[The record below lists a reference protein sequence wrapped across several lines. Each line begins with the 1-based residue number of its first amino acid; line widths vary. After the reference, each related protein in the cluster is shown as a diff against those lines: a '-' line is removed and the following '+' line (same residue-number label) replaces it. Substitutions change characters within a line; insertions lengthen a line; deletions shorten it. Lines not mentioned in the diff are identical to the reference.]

1 MHRLYATLILG
12 LMLSLASAA
21 HAQMSD
27 KKLADANR
35 VAMDAYNN
43 LDIESAK
50 KALEDAV
57 KAAERANTH
66 GSALA
71 RTYANLGVVLVG
83 GLGDTPGGTDAF
95 MHALKEDPNV
105 EPDPIVSTPEVM
117 TAFNTA
123 KRKVASGGGAKPIAA
138 VAAAAPPI
146 AAATQGPIEGNLAHT
161 PPPEQLSQTAVP
173 VYVAKGGVEAETLK
187 IFYRSLGM
195 SKPKSAAMRE
205 TEDGFSYLIP
215 CTDVFEPSVE
225 YFIIAEDDDGD
236 QVGNSGTPQHPVVVP
251 IVTARSAPAPALP
264 GQAPPQQCGAVE
276 EECPPGMPGCS
287 SGTGQLGD
295 TCRKS
300 AECSSGLKCVDDFCS
315 MSDGDDEDDDDGGKT
330 GQPRWFLDV
339 GAGVG
344 ATYVGEGK
352 TADRSPSVEL
362 VTEAQEWVEEDRADA
377 YLFENGYDCD
387 TSMEVPLVAS
397 NCKVAVKKP
406 GFVAV
411 PIITFAVGYYVTP
424 KIGLSLTG
432 RFQLQRGEGPMA
444 GMAVGGRF
452 EYQMTKPEAKGFH
465 AGFLAGASVGT
476 IQARPG
482 TESTRKG
489 PYATSAAYSTGVG
502 ALAHIGFRIGYRFSR
517 YFGVQAAPQ
526 VSLGFPSFLPSLDL
540 SAGLEGAF

>member
-12 LMLSLASAA
+12 LLLSLTTGA

-27 KKLADANR
+27 KKLAEANR
-35 VAMDAYNN
+35 VAMEAYNN
-43 LDIESAK
+43 LDIETAK

-57 KAAERANTH
+57 KAAERGNTH
-66 GSALA
+66 GPALA

-117 TAFNTA
+117 TSFNTA
-123 KRKVASGGGAKPIAA
+123 KRKVASGAPAKPIAA
-138 VAAAAPPI
+138 VAAAAPV
-146 AAATQGPIEGNLAHT
+146 AVQQGPIEGNLAHT
-161 PPPEQLSQTAVP
+161 PAAEQLSQTAVP

-195 SKPKSAAMRE
+195 SKPKSAEMKE
-205 TEDGFSYLIP
+205 TEEGFSYLIP
-215 CTDVFEPSVE
+215 CADVFEPSVE

-251 IVTARSAPAPALP
+251 IVTARTQAAPALP
-264 GQAPPQQCGAVE
+264 GQPAPQPCGAV

-287 SGTGQLGD
+287 AGTGQLGD
-295 TCRKS
+295 TCHNS
-300 AECSSGLKCVDDFCS
+300 GECSSGLRCVDDFCS
-315 MSDGDDEDDDDGGKT
+315 ISDGEDDEDEDEDKT
-330 GQPRWFLDV
+330 GQPRWFVDV

-352 TADRSPSVEL
+352 TADRSPSVQL
-362 VTEAQEWVEEDRADA
+362 VTEAQEYIEEGQSAQ
-377 YLFENGYDCD
+377 YLFDNGYDCD
-387 TSMEVPLVAS
+387 VTMAAPLVAS

-411 PIITFAVGYYVTP
+411 PIITFAAGYYVTP
-424 KIGLSLTG
+424 KVALALIG
-432 RFQLQRGEGPMA
+432 RIQLQSGEGALA
-444 GMAVGGRF
+444 GVGVGARV
-452 EYQMTKPEAKGFH
+452 EYQFTKPGAKGFH
-465 AGFLAGASVGT
+465 SGFLAGASVGT

-482 TESTRKG
+482 TESERKG
-489 PYATSAAYSTGVG
+489 PFASSSAHAGGVG
-502 ALAHIGFRIGYRFSR
+502 ALAHLGFRLGYRFSR
-517 YFGVQAAPQ
+517 NFGLQATPQ
-526 VSLGFPSFLPSLDL
+526 VSMGFPSFLPSLDITG
-540 SAGLEGAF
+540 GLEAAF